1 MGTKATEDQ
10 LIEILRKHGH
20 EFEARLDV
28 GPVRLS
34 LPVDE
39 RSPRIRVSV
48 ARGRAAKLP
57 RSVRF
62 RLDGRDVLVPLEVR
76 VDDEEPT
83 LGVMPRR

>member
-1 MGTKATEDQ
+1 MRNRATEAQ

-39 RSPRIRVSV
+39 RAPRIRVSV

-57 RSVRF
+57 RNVAF